1 MNAPAEIYV
10 PALAV
15 TDQHIRKL
23 LQLAGLAFIS
33 NRARCLDA
41 IDQQSIGFWHVV
53 FENGRAERGANALR
67 FQQVLMRNGKSVE
80 RAEEF
85 APRG

>member
-33 NRARCLDA
+33 NRARCLEHEATRIGLALKSGAMSSDEVDA
-41 IDQQSIGFWHVV
+41 CLEEMGALDLVYPELMG
-53 FENGRAERGANALR
+53 GAE
-67 FQQVLMRNGKSVE
+67 
-80 RAEEF
+80 
-85 APRG
+85 